1 MRSGALTHPVDLT
14 DRDVQTEEELRD
26 FLGERSGPTEEGV
39 AVVQTQG
46 RPDLREHEGLGHA
59 VVHGDVSLPGNGII
73 KDSQLQ
79 MTELLRDPSPPLQDT
94 MPTPASAWC

>member
-1 MRSGALTHPVDLT
+1 M
-14 DRDVQTEEELRD
+14 
-26 FLGERSGPTEEGV
+26 

-79 MTELLRDPSPPLQDT
+79 VTELLRDPSPPLG
-94 MPTPASAWC
+94 TPRLPQHPLGVDL